1 MRCRPQNWVISVV
14 LKNDSPVAA
23 WRSFRRIAFVTT
35 SVVTAAIHWG
45 GVRGVLLADRLHHA
59 AKVTATPIEIVS
71 WSDAS
76 GVGGGP
82 PWGRW
87 VPLVVPH
94 ALCGKKNR
102 TD

>member
-59 AKVTATPIEIVS
+59 AKVTATLIGKVS
-71 WSDAS
+71 ATSRL
-76 GVGGGP
+76 G
-82 PWGRW
+82 
-87 VPLVVPH
+87 
-94 ALCGKKNR
+94 
-102 TD
+102 